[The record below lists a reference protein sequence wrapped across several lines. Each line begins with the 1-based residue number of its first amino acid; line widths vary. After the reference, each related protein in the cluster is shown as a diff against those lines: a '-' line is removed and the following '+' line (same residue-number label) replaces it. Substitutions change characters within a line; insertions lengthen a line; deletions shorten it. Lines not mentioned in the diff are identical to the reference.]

1 MSSQKI
7 TPNSPAIKIMNPM
20 LRILLIFICNP
31 LTPAN
36 NPVKENNIQYKVVE
50 IGRIVSLFT
59 PMLQKTKGSV
69 TKEKLSTPIKPTNNF
84 RCLILVIIKKN
95 HRKIRIRQEVAYK
108 QSKGS

>member
-50 IGRIVSLFT
+50 IGRIVSLF
-59 PMLQKTKGSV
+59 PHAPKTKGSV
-69 TKEKLSTPIKPTNNF
+69 TKEKLSTPLNQQ
-84 RCLILVIIKKN
+84 IISD
-95 HRKIRIRQEVAYK
+95 V
-108 QSKGS
+108 

>member
-59 PMLQKTKGSV
+59 PCSKTKGSV

-84 RCLILVIIKKN
+84 RCLILVIIKNTTEKS
-95 HRKIRIRQEVAYK
+95 A
-108 QSKGS
+108 